1 MLRNAKFATKK
12 DNKKGV
18 KSKKYPSVS
27 SEAGVIIFDAWKPSW
42 SQGRKDLTT
51 PKLTKATKKKILKI

>member
-1 MLRNAKFATKK
+1 MLNLLQKRITKK
-12 DNKKGV
+12 VPNKRNN
-18 KSKKYPSVS
+18 PPVS
-27 SEAGVIIFDAWKPSW
+27 SEAAVIIFDAWKPSW